1 MIVMVRK
8 TLRTLMRMALA
19 IVVVLFCAGLAS
31 TARVLGTT
39 ADTVAVVV
47 QVSVTPSVD
56 DDAASSTSPSV
67 RTPSSTPAEEVA
79 AADTDLDDDDDDDSL
94 SAVSHLSSLAFRAVP
109 APGGRSR
116 AIRSEGEIDTSRFSA
131 GTGLPRGPPV

>member
-1 MIVMVRK
+1 MIVVVRK
-8 TLRTLMRMALA
+8 TLRTLMRIALA
-19 IVVVLFCAGLAS
+19 IVAVLFCAGLAS
-31 TARVLGTT
+31 TARVLGAR

-47 QVSVTPSVD
+47 QVTVTPSID
-56 DDAASSTSPSV
+56 DDASSSRSPFV

-79 AADTDLDDDDDDDSL
+79 AADTDLDDDDDTL

-109 APGGRSR
+109 SPGGRSR
-116 AIRSEGEIDTSRFSA
+116 AIRSEGEIDTSRFAA